1 MTTSIQEKDVQLHQ
15 DLSKRFSLVV
25 DFYNRYPGETVKYFI
40 AYRKESD
47 DGVGSLTIN
56 LPSGIQYNDYFI
68 SREDLIKDTFIRD
81 QKSGQAIDI
90 YFTSEVKPG
99 EFIEIE
105 IRTTVL
111 PNTKPVYLLSIAELK
126 NDQGEILES
135 DSVRVSVQ
143 IYGNYMKYLPEIYH
157 GSDFLGRFLMLF
169 ESFWKPVDQQINQI
183 DTYFDPSLTPLD
195 FLPWLASWVG
205 VSWDETLP
213 EERRRKLLQHA
224 VMLYQKR
231 GTKSALEEILKLY
244 TAGDVEIVEYRST
257 NFVIGKSAKLGG
269 AIALGDKNLPHTFL
283 VKVKVDENEIQRM
296 DTANPKKNQFKYAH
310 KLEEL
315 IEQQK
320 PAHTAFNLN
329 LVVEQSDI
337 SKTTTNQIQEGMI
350 NE

>member
-1 MTTSIQEKDVQLHQ
+1 MITSIQEQNTHLVGDQFHGL
-15 DLSKRFSLVV
+15 SLVV
-25 DFYNRYPGETVKYFI
+25 DFYNRYPGETVKYSI

-47 DGVGSLTIN
+47 VEVGYLTLN
-56 LPSGIQYNDYFI
+56 LPFGIQYDDFHI
-68 SREDLIKDTFIRD
+68 SRNDLIKDTFIRD
-81 QKSGQAIDI
+81 QNSGQAIDV
-90 YFTSEVKPG
+90 YFASDIRSG
-99 EFIEIE
+99 ELIEID
-105 IRTTVL
+105 IHTTIL
-111 PNTKPVYLLSIAELK
+111 PAIKPVYLLSIAELK
-126 NDQGEILES
+126 NNQGEILES

-143 IYGNYMKYLPEIYH
+143 IYGNYMKYLPEVYH

-169 ESFWKPVDQQINQI
+169 ESFWKPIDQQINQI
-183 DTYFDPSLTPLD
+183 DTYFDPSLTPID

-205 VSWDETLP
+205 VTWDETLP
-213 EERRRKLLQHA
+213 EERRRKLLQYA

-231 GTKSALEEILKLY
+231 GTKSALDEILKLY

-283 VKVKVDENEIQRM
+283 VKVKVDEDEIERM
-296 DTANPKKNQFKYAH
+296 DTANAEKNRSMYAH

-315 IEQQK
+315 IEQEK

-329 LVVEQSDI
+329 LVVEQSE
-337 SKTTTNQIQEGMI
+337 SRKTTTNQIQEGMI